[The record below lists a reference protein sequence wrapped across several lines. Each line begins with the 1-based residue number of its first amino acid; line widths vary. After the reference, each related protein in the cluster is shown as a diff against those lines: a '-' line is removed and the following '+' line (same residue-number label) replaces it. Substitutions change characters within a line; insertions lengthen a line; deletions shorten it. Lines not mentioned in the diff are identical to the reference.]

1 MSNYVIVQTR
11 EFYAPQKKVRSL
23 VLNED
28 TGAVAAFSNVEAA
41 RAAVKDYDDRVYY
54 LAHNESA
61 RADYA
66 VRRIQSLPQYLRRK
80 AVAA

>member
-23 VLNED
+23 VLDQD
-28 TGAVAAFSNVEAA
+28 TGTVAVFGDVEAA
-41 RAAVKDYDDRVYY
+41 RAAVKDHDDRIYY

-66 VRRIQSLPQYLRRK
+66 VRRIQSLPRYLLRE